1 MPLIVTLEEAKVHL
15 HIDADFTDS
24 DTDITEKI
32 HQASAAVIAYLKGV
46 PDWLDSSGEV
56 VEDSPGVFIPWQIR
70 AATFQL
76 LTALFENRGDD
87 GGEASKFSQGYL
99 PPAVTALLY
108 PLRDP
113 ALA

>member
-15 HIDADFTDS
+15 HVDGTDS
-24 DTDITEKI
+24 DADITEKI
-32 HQASAAVIAYLKGV
+32 HQASAAVISYLKGT

-56 VEDSPGVFIPWQIR
+56 VEDSPGAFVPWQVR

-76 LTALFENRGDD
+76 LTALYENRGDD
-87 GGEASKFSQGYL
+87 GGELSKFSQGYL